1 MNMSSLGEKVSE
13 DLHLR
18 LLGADDIVNFS
29 ARGRDLT
36 AADVQAVRAA
46 LAEMGYDEAKSWV
59 ATEGMSWLSDGV
71 RSVSIQVREVRS

>member
-1 MNMSSLGEKVSE
+1 MNMNALVDKVSD
-13 DLHLR
+13 DLYLR
-18 LLGADDIVNFS
+18 LLGDGDIVNFS

-71 RSVSIQVREVRS
+71 RSVSMQVREVRS